1 MAQLPKSSYLLALLL
16 SSCSI
21 THQLEDT
28 YEQRFSKD
36 VATIQE
42 LQSVELKNVPIP
54 EVSPVVAVYHL
65 QTKQGKEKATASLLY
80 SAPQLR
86 NNQTLYL

>member
-42 LQSVELKNVPIP
+42 LQSVELKNVLYIL
-54 EVSPVVAVYHL
+54 YHL